1 MKRVS
6 EIFGDFSAESNIINA
21 FVENVTLRK
30 KTKTLVLDIRSDNYL
45 DIKEIEDFN
54 DFLKKRFGLNDSKIV
69 IKYTKEV
76 EKKPIE
82 EEIKNIMLLLSVKH
96 PFLRGA
102 IKNTEYEVSN
112 NTINIYFK
120 VEISHIFRDLNY
132 HKEIQAFVKNLYGK
146 TYNVNF
152 IDKVD
157 HEALMKLKEDE
168 LKREIT
174 TINNVI
180 ESSISNSKRKSNKKD
195 SGNGRN
201 YEGKK
206 EYNRPKEYTKSIK
219 KEDNAA
225 LILGRSAT
233 FRDKII
239 KICDITPYE
248 GTVAIEGEIANIESK
263 ELRSGKMLVSFD
275 LYDGSSSISCKC
287 FVKGE
292 QYDEVISKIKKAKGL
307 KLWGNSG
314 VSKFTGEIEVIANTI
329 VETKGMT
336 KVVRKDNS
344 EIKRVEL
351 HMHTKMS
358 QMDAVS
364 SAADLIKRAMSW
376 GMKSIAITDH
386 GVVQAFP
393 EAHKLLGR
401 NNSVIKIIY
410 VV

>member
-168 LKREIT
+168 LKR
-174 TINNVI
+174 
-180 ESSISNSKRKSNKKD
+180 
-195 SGNGRN
+195 
-201 YEGKK
+201 
-206 EYNRPKEYTKSIK
+206 
-219 KEDNAA
+219 
-225 LILGRSAT
+225 
-233 FRDKII
+233 
-239 KICDITPYE
+239 
-248 GTVAIEGEIANIESK
+248 
-263 ELRSGKMLVSFD
+263 
-275 LYDGSSSISCKC
+275 
-287 FVKGE
+287 
-292 QYDEVISKIKKAKGL
+292 
-307 KLWGNSG
+307 
-314 VSKFTGEIEVIANTI
+314 
-329 VETKGMT
+329 
-336 KVVRKDNS
+336 
-344 EIKRVEL
+344 
-351 HMHTKMS
+351 
-358 QMDAVS
+358 
-364 SAADLIKRAMSW
+364 
-376 GMKSIAITDH
+376 
-386 GVVQAFP
+386 
-393 EAHKLLGR
+393 
-401 NNSVIKIIY
+401 
-410 VV
+410 